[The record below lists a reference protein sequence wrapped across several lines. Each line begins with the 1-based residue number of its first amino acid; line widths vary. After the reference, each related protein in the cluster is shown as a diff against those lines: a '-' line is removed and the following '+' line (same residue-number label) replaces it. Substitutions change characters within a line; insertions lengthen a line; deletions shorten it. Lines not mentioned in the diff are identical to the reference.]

1 MCAALFFSQ
10 YKNGTTLKYLIIVS
24 LGGFVVFVSDPY
36 PGSTT
41 DDDILEHQWNHVIAR
56 LPPSLVVLVD
66 KGTSLLRFSAAA
78 AKGKITF
85 QGPPRKPNG
94 SVFSAKDCSD
104 TSAVA
109 NQRIVVE
116 NVIGRVSA
124 YFPYVRDKTPKD
136 LIDLAGPTTRVAFF
150 LTNLLVPMTQGSSVS
165 RGDIDDVA
173 VAGKKRRRRAG
184 ITATAEADG
193 IASSGDDSESDS
205 FSDSSASSASVSLA
219 AASDDR
225 DGGANASPGASD
237 DDDAV
242 GAAASGGSSRR
253 RRRRRVQFAGSAR
266 DDDE

>member
-1 MCAALFFSQ
+1 MQLSFFSQ

-36 PGSTT
+36 PGNTT
-41 DDDILEHQWNHVIAR
+41 DDDILEHQWAHVIAR

-85 QGPPRKPNG
+85 QGPPRKPT
-94 SVFSAKDCSD
+94 SHVFSSKDCSD

-116 NVIGRVSA
+116 TIIGRVSA
-124 YFPYVRDKTPKD
+124 YFPFVRDKTPKD

-150 LTNLLVPMTQGSSVS
+150 LTNLLPPMTQGSSVS

-184 ITATAEADG
+184 IQATAEADG
-193 IASSGDDSESDS
+193 IASSGDEA
-205 FSDSSASSASVSLA
+205 SSASSSSASLA
-219 AASDDR
+219 AESDGSGAS
-225 DGGANASPGASD
+225 ASPDASD
-237 DDDAV
+237 DDGAA
-242 GAAASGGSSRR
+242 GAAATASSSPRQ
-253 RRRRRVQFAGSAR
+253 RRRRVQFA